1 VDTNTLD
8 LPEQYFDAS
17 IKNDLFDTLQDS
29 ELNLESF
36 DPSVISDDYAMPEE
50 TAGDTFSPVAKQTNV
65 DKAPQQPPAQSSA
78 QDINPILSEIESID
92 NKIKDLE
99 SNFAKLA
106 QNNKGND
113 NTQQL
118 TEPVTTTE
126 DTQGIV
132 SVVNKNTFAG
142 PSVPDQIYNV
152 DGPAGPSVPDQIYN
166 VDGPVNNSNSNFKN
180 INQVE
185 PDTYNASS
193 DELIN
198 ITNNKDTLLQEINQ
212 LNVVKENL
220 LNKLYYNNKAQ
231 APNVTNSNSLSESSV
246 KVDNFTPNFADIDS
260 SLNQSLERSINTENV
275 FGDSPK
281 LVKDSKG
288 AAAVISKDQIDLK
301 SAIEDHGGIDE
312 AIADS
317 VNQQTYVSNFADNGM
332 EKINQQ
338 GSSFETLNN
347 DTSNQFYNEPVLEN
361 NEPVLTSNNESMDIV
376 KNTGDTVAAINA
388 LSKEFSNLSNAIMN
402 GFNSLNGRM
411 KETKTSQTFNQSNN
425 TQQTANSYPSSA
437 QSSEKDKSVIPNNIR
452 GNAPLSD
459 HFPQGFNLDNLGGS
473 NLANRT

>member
-1 VDTNTLD
+1 MDTNTFD
-8 LPEQYFDAS
+8 LPAQYFDTS
-17 IKNDLFDTLQDS
+17 IKDDMFDTLQDS

-36 DPSVISDDYAMPEE
+36 DPTVISDDYAMPEE
-50 TAGDTFSPVAKQTNV
+50 TAGNMVSTAAAKPTNV
-65 DKAPQQPPAQSSA
+65 DNAPLQPVQNSA
-78 QDINPILSEIESID
+78 QNIDPILSEIESID

-99 SNFAKLA
+99 NNFAKLA
-106 QNNKGND
+106 QNNKGNV

-118 TEPVTTTE
+118 PEPATTE
-126 DTQGIV
+126 DAQGIV
-132 SVVNKNTFAG
+132 SVVNKNTF
-142 PSVPDQIYNV
+142 
-152 DGPAGPSVPDQIYN
+152 AGPSVPDQIYN

-185 PDTYNASS
+185 PDTYNASN
-193 DELIN
+193 EEMIN
-198 ITNNKDTLLQEINQ
+198 ISNNQDTLLQEINQ

-231 APNVTNSNSLSESSV
+231 APNVTNANSLSESSV

-317 VNQQTYVSNFADNGM
+317 MNQQTYVSNFADNGM
-332 EKINQQ
+332 EEINNQQ
-338 GSSFETLNN
+338 GNSFETLNN
-347 DTSNQFYNEPVLEN
+347 GANNQFYNEPVLDN
-361 NEPVLTSNNESMDIV
+361 NEQVLTTNNESMDIV
-376 KNTGDTVAAINA
+376 KNTANTVAAINA
-388 LSKEFSNLSNAIMN
+388 LSKEFNNLSKAIIG
-402 GFNSLNGRM
+402 GFNSSNGRM
-411 KETKTSQTFNQSNN
+411 KETKTSQTSNQSNN
-425 TQQTANSYPSSA
+425 TQQTSNSYPSSTPN
-437 QSSEKDKSVIPNNIR
+437 EKGKSIIPSNIR
-452 GNAPLSD
+452 GNTPLSD
-459 HFPQGFNLDNLGGS
+459 HFPQGFDLDKLGGS
-473 NLANRT
+473 NLANRV

>member
-1 VDTNTLD
+1 MDTNTFD
-8 LPEQYFDAS
+8 LPAQYFDTS
-17 IKNDLFDTLQDS
+17 IKDDMFDTLQDS

-36 DPSVISDDYAMPEE
+36 DPTVISDDYAMPEE
-50 TAGDTFSPVAKQTNV
+50 TAGNMVSTAAAKPTNV
-65 DKAPQQPPAQSSA
+65 DNAPLQPVQNSA

-99 SNFAKLA
+99 NNFAKLA
-106 QNNKGND
+106 QNNKGNV

-118 TEPVTTTE
+118 PEPATTTE
-126 DTQGIV
+126 DAQGIV

-152 DGPAGPSVPDQIYN
+152 DGP
-166 VDGPVNNSNSNFKN
+166 VNNSNFKN

-185 PDTYNASS
+185 PDTYNASN
-193 DELIN
+193 EEMLN
-198 ITNNKDTLLQEINQ
+198 ISNNQDTLLQEINQ

-231 APNVTNSNSLSESSV
+231 APNVTNANSLSESSV

-317 VNQQTYVSNFADNGM
+317 MNQQTYVSNFADNGM
-332 EKINQQ
+332 EEINNQQ
-338 GSSFETLNN
+338 GNSFETLNN
-347 DTSNQFYNEPVLEN
+347 GANNQFYNEPVLDN
-361 NEPVLTSNNESMDIV
+361 NEQVLTTNNESMDIV
-376 KNTGDTVAAINA
+376 KNTANTVAAINA
-388 LSKEFSNLSNAIMN
+388 LSKEFNNLSKAIIG
-402 GFNSLNGRM
+402 GFNSSNGRM
-411 KETKTSQTFNQSNN
+411 KETKTSQTSNQSNN
-425 TQQTANSYPSSA
+425 TQQTSNSYPSSTPN
-437 QSSEKDKSVIPNNIR
+437 EKGKSIIPSNIR
-452 GNAPLSD
+452 GNTPLSD
-459 HFPQGFNLDNLGGS
+459 HFPQGFDLDKLGGS
-473 NLANRT
+473 NLANRV

>member
-1 VDTNTLD
+1 MDTNTFD
-8 LPEQYFDAS
+8 LPAQYFDTS
-17 IKNDLFDTLQDS
+17 IKDDMFDTLQDG

-36 DPSVISDDYAMPEE
+36 DPTVISDDYAMPEE
-50 TAGDTFSPVAKQTNV
+50 TTGNMLSTAAAKPTNV
-65 DKAPQQPPAQSSA
+65 DNAPLQPVQNSA

-99 SNFAKLA
+99 NNFAKLS
-106 QNNKGND
+106 QNNKGNV

-118 TEPVTTTE
+118 PEPATTE
-126 DTQGIV
+126 DAQGIV
-132 SVVNKNTFAG
+132 SVVNKNTF
-142 PSVPDQIYNV
+142 
-152 DGPAGPSVPDQIYN
+152 AGPSVPDQIYN

-185 PDTYNASS
+185 PDTYNASN
-193 DELIN
+193 EEMLN
-198 ITNNKDTLLQEINQ
+198 ISNNQDTLLQEINQ

-231 APNVTNSNSLSESSV
+231 APNVTNANSLSESIV

-317 VNQQTYVSNFADNGM
+317 MNQQTYVSNFADNGM
-332 EKINQQ
+332 EEINNQQ

-347 DTSNQFYNEPVLEN
+347 DANNQFYNEPVLDN
-361 NEPVLTSNNESMDIV
+361 NEQVLTTNNESMDIV
-376 KNTGDTVAAINA
+376 KNTANTVAAINA
-388 LSKEFSNLSNAIMN
+388 LSKEFNNLSKAIIG
-402 GFNSLNGRM
+402 GFNSSNGRM
-411 KETKTSQTFNQSNN
+411 KETKTSQTSNQSNN
-425 TQQTANSYPSSA
+425 TQQTSNSYPSSTPN
-437 QSSEKDKSVIPNNIR
+437 EKGKSIIPSNIR
-452 GNAPLSD
+452 GNTPLSD
-459 HFPQGFNLDNLGGS
+459 HFPQGFDLDKLGGS
-473 NLANRT
+473 NLANRV

>member
-1 VDTNTLD
+1 MDTNTFD
-8 LPEQYFDAS
+8 LPAQYFDTS
-17 IKNDLFDTLQDS
+17 IKDDMFDTLQDS

-36 DPSVISDDYAMPEE
+36 DPTVISDDYAMPEE
-50 TAGDTFSPVAKQTNV
+50 TAGNMVSTAAAKPTNV
-65 DKAPQQPPAQSSA
+65 DNAPLQPVQNSA

-99 SNFAKLA
+99 NNFAKLA
-106 QNNKGND
+106 QNNKGNV

-118 TEPVTTTE
+118 PEPATTE
-126 DTQGIV
+126 DAQGIV
-132 SVVNKNTFAG
+132 SVVNKNTF
-142 PSVPDQIYNV
+142 
-152 DGPAGPSVPDQIYN
+152 AGPSVPDQIYN

-185 PDTYNASS
+185 PDTYNASN
-193 DELIN
+193 EEMIN
-198 ITNNKDTLLQEINQ
+198 ISNNQDTLLQEINQ

-231 APNVTNSNSLSESSV
+231 APNVTNANSLSESSV

-317 VNQQTYVSNFADNGM
+317 MNQQTYVSNFADNGM
-332 EKINQQ
+332 EEINNQQ
-338 GSSFETLNN
+338 GNSFETLNN
-347 DTSNQFYNEPVLEN
+347 GANNQFYNEPVLDN
-361 NEPVLTSNNESMDIV
+361 NEQVLTTNNESMDIV
-376 KNTGDTVAAINA
+376 KNTANTVAAINA
-388 LSKEFSNLSNAIMN
+388 LSKEFNNLSKAIIG
-402 GFNSLNGRM
+402 GFNSSNGRM
-411 KETKTSQTFNQSNN
+411 KETKTSQTSNQSNN
-425 TQQTANSYPSSA
+425 TQQTSNSYPSSTPN
-437 QSSEKDKSVIPNNIR
+437 EKGKSIIPSNIR
-452 GNAPLSD
+452 GNTPLSD
-459 HFPQGFNLDNLGGS
+459 HFPQGFDLDKLGGS
-473 NLANRT
+473 NLANRV

>member
-1 VDTNTLD
+1 MDTNTFD
-8 LPEQYFDAS
+8 LPAQYFDTS
-17 IKNDLFDTLQDS
+17 IKDDMFDTLQDS

-36 DPSVISDDYAMPEE
+36 DPTVISDDYAMPEE
-50 TAGDTFSPVAKQTNV
+50 TTGNMLSTAAAKPTIVDNAPLQPVQN
-65 DKAPQQPPAQSSA
+65 SA

-99 SNFAKLA
+99 NNFAKLA
-106 QNNKGND
+106 QNNKGNV

-118 TEPVTTTE
+118 PEPATTTE
-126 DTQGIV
+126 DAQGIV
-132 SVVNKNTFAG
+132 SVVNKNTF
-142 PSVPDQIYNV
+142 
-152 DGPAGPSVPDQIYN
+152 AGPSVPDQIYN

-185 PDTYNASS
+185 PDTYNASN
-193 DELIN
+193 EEMLN
-198 ITNNKDTLLQEINQ
+198 ISNNQDTLLQEINQ

-231 APNVTNSNSLSESSV
+231 APNVTNANSLSESSV

-317 VNQQTYVSNFADNGM
+317 MNQQTYVSNFADNGM
-332 EKINQQ
+332 EEINNQQ
-338 GSSFETLNN
+338 GNSFETLNN
-347 DTSNQFYNEPVLEN
+347 DANNQFYNEPVLDN
-361 NEPVLTSNNESMDIV
+361 NEQVLTTNNESMDIV
-376 KNTGDTVAAINA
+376 KNTANTVAAINA
-388 LSKEFSNLSNAIMN
+388 LSKEFNNLSKAIIG
-402 GFNSLNGRM
+402 GFNSSNGRM
-411 KETKTSQTFNQSNN
+411 KEAKTSQNFNQSNN
-425 TQQTANSYPSSA
+425 TQQTSNSYPSSTPN
-437 QSSEKDKSVIPNNIR
+437 EKGKSIIPSNIR
-452 GNAPLSD
+452 GNTPLSD
-459 HFPQGFNLDNLGGS
+459 HFPQGFDLDKLGGS
-473 NLANRT
+473 NLANRV

>member
-1 VDTNTLD
+1 MDTNTFD
-8 LPEQYFDAS
+8 LPAQYFDTS
-17 IKNDLFDTLQDS
+17 IKDDMFDTLQDS

-36 DPSVISDDYAMPEE
+36 DPTVISDDYAMPEE
-50 TAGDTFSPVAKQTNV
+50 TTGNMLSTAAAKPTNV
-65 DKAPQQPPAQSSA
+65 DKEPMQPVQNSA

-99 SNFAKLA
+99 NNFAKLA
-106 QNNKGND
+106 QNNKGNV

-118 TEPVTTTE
+118 PEPATTTE
-126 DTQGIV
+126 DAQGIV
-132 SVVNKNTFAG
+132 SVVNKNTF
-142 PSVPDQIYNV
+142 
-152 DGPAGPSVPDQIYN
+152 AGPSVPDQIYN

-185 PDTYNASS
+185 PDTYNASN
-193 DELIN
+193 EEMIN
-198 ITNNKDTLLQEINQ
+198 ISNNQDTLLQEINQ

-231 APNVTNSNSLSESSV
+231 APNVTNANSLSESSV

-317 VNQQTYVSNFADNGM
+317 MNQQTYVSNFADNGM
-332 EKINQQ
+332 EEINNQQ
-338 GSSFETLNN
+338 GNSFETLNN
-347 DTSNQFYNEPVLEN
+347 DANNQFYNEPVLDN
-361 NEPVLTSNNESMDIV
+361 NEQVLTTNNESMDIV
-376 KNTGDTVAAINA
+376 KNTANTVAAINA
-388 LSKEFSNLSNAIMN
+388 LSKEFNNLSKAIIG
-402 GFNSLNGRM
+402 GFNSSNGRM
-411 KETKTSQTFNQSNN
+411 KEAKTSQNFNQSNN
-425 TQQTANSYPSSA
+425 TQQTSNSYPSST
-437 QSSEKDKSVIPNNIR
+437 QNEKGKSIIPSNIR
-452 GNAPLSD
+452 GNTPLSD
-459 HFPQGFNLDNLGGS
+459 HFPQGFDLDKLGGS
-473 NLANRT
+473 NLANRV

>member
-1 VDTNTLD
+1 MDTNTFD
-8 LPEQYFDAS
+8 LPAQYFDTS
-17 IKNDLFDTLQDS
+17 IKDDMFDTLQDS

-36 DPSVISDDYAMPEE
+36 DPTVISDDYAMPEE
-50 TAGDTFSPVAKQTNV
+50 TAGNMVSTAAAKPTNV
-65 DKAPQQPPAQSSA
+65 DNAPLQPVQNSA

-99 SNFAKLA
+99 NNFAKLA
-106 QNNKGND
+106 QNNKGNV

-118 TEPVTTTE
+118 PEPATTTE
-126 DTQGIV
+126 DAQGIV
-132 SVVNKNTFAG
+132 SVVNKNTF
-142 PSVPDQIYNV
+142 
-152 DGPAGPSVPDQIYN
+152 AGPSVPDQIYN

-185 PDTYNASS
+185 PDTYNASN
-193 DELIN
+193 EEMLN
-198 ITNNKDTLLQEINQ
+198 ISNNQDTLLQEINQ

-231 APNVTNSNSLSESSV
+231 APNVTNANSLSESSV

-317 VNQQTYVSNFADNGM
+317 MNQQTYVSNFADNGM
-332 EKINQQ
+332 EEINNQQ
-338 GSSFETLNN
+338 GNSFETLNN
-347 DTSNQFYNEPVLEN
+347 DTSNQFYNEPVLDN
-361 NEPVLTSNNESMDIV
+361 NEQVLTTNNESMDIV
-376 KNTGDTVAAINA
+376 KNTANTVAAINA
-388 LSKEFSNLSNAIMN
+388 LSKEFNNLSKAIIG
-402 GFNSLNGRM
+402 GFNSSNGRM
-411 KETKTSQTFNQSNN
+411 KETKTSQTSNQSNN
-425 TQQTANSYPSSA
+425 TQQTSNSYPSSTPN
-437 QSSEKDKSVIPNNIR
+437 EKGKSIIPSNIR
-452 GNAPLSD
+452 GNTPLSD
-459 HFPQGFNLDNLGGS
+459 HFPQGFDLDKLGGS
-473 NLANRT
+473 NLANRV

>member
-1 VDTNTLD
+1 MDTNTFD
-8 LPEQYFDAS
+8 LPAQYFDTS
-17 IKNDLFDTLQDS
+17 IKDDMFDTLQDG

-36 DPSVISDDYAMPEE
+36 DPTVISDDYAMPEE
-50 TAGDTFSPVAKQTNV
+50 TTGNMLSTAAAKPTIVDNAPLQPVQN
-65 DKAPQQPPAQSSA
+65 SA

-99 SNFAKLA
+99 NNFAKLA
-106 QNNKGND
+106 QNNKGNV

-118 TEPVTTTE
+118 PEPATTTE
-126 DTQGIV
+126 DAQGIV
-132 SVVNKNTFAG
+132 SVVNKNTF
-142 PSVPDQIYNV
+142 
-152 DGPAGPSVPDQIYN
+152 AGPSVPDQIYN

-185 PDTYNASS
+185 PDTYNASN
-193 DELIN
+193 EEMLN
-198 ITNNKDTLLQEINQ
+198 ISNNQDTLLQEINQ

-231 APNVTNSNSLSESSV
+231 APNVTNANSLSESSV

-317 VNQQTYVSNFADNGM
+317 MNQQTYVSNFADNGM
-332 EKINQQ
+332 EEINNQQ
-338 GSSFETLNN
+338 GNSFETLNN
-347 DTSNQFYNEPVLEN
+347 DANNQFYNEPVLDN
-361 NEPVLTSNNESMDIV
+361 NEQVLTTNNESMDIV
-376 KNTGDTVAAINA
+376 KNTANTVAAINA
-388 LSKEFSNLSNAIMN
+388 LSKEFNNLSKAIIG
-402 GFNSLNGRM
+402 GFNSSNGRM
-411 KETKTSQTFNQSNN
+411 KEAKTSQNFNQSNN
-425 TQQTANSYPSSA
+425 TQQTSNSYPSST
-437 QSSEKDKSVIPNNIR
+437 QNEKGKSIIPSNIR
-452 GNAPLSD
+452 GNTPLSD
-459 HFPQGFNLDNLGGS
+459 HFPQGFDLDKLGGS
-473 NLANRT
+473 NLANRV

>member
-1 VDTNTLD
+1 MDTNTFD
-8 LPEQYFDAS
+8 LPAQYFDTS
-17 IKNDLFDTLQDS
+17 IKDDMFDTLQDS

-36 DPSVISDDYAMPEE
+36 DPTVISDDYAMPEE
-50 TAGDTFSPVAKQTNV
+50 TTGNMLSTAAAKPTNV
-65 DKAPQQPPAQSSA
+65 DNAPLQPVQNSA

-99 SNFAKLA
+99 NNFAKLA
-106 QNNKGND
+106 QNNKGNV

-118 TEPVTTTE
+118 PEPATTTE
-126 DTQGIV
+126 DAQGIV
-132 SVVNKNTFAG
+132 SVVNKNTF
-142 PSVPDQIYNV
+142 
-152 DGPAGPSVPDQIYN
+152 AGPSVPDQIYN

-185 PDTYNASS
+185 PDTYNASN
-193 DELIN
+193 EEMIN
-198 ITNNKDTLLQEINQ
+198 ISNNQDTLLQEINQ

-231 APNVTNSNSLSESSV
+231 APNVTNANSLSESSV

-317 VNQQTYVSNFADNGM
+317 MNQQTYVSNFADNGM
-332 EKINQQ
+332 EEINNQQ
-338 GSSFETLNN
+338 GNSFETLNN
-347 DTSNQFYNEPVLEN
+347 GANNQFYNEPVLDN
-361 NEPVLTSNNESMDIV
+361 NEQVLTTNNESMDIV
-376 KNTGDTVAAINA
+376 KNTANTVAAINA
-388 LSKEFSNLSNAIMN
+388 LSKEFNNLSKAIIG
-402 GFNSLNGRM
+402 GFNSSNGRM
-411 KETKTSQTFNQSNN
+411 KETKTSQTSNQSNN
-425 TQQTANSYPSSA
+425 TQQTSNSYPSSTPN
-437 QSSEKDKSVIPNNIR
+437 EKGKSIIPSNIR
-452 GNAPLSD
+452 GNTPLSD
-459 HFPQGFNLDNLGGS
+459 HFPQGFDLDKLGGS
-473 NLANRT
+473 NLANRV

>member
-1 VDTNTLD
+1 MDTNTFD
-8 LPEQYFDAS
+8 LPAQYFDTS
-17 IKNDLFDTLQDS
+17 IKDDMFDTLQDS

-36 DPSVISDDYAMPEE
+36 DPTVISDDYAMPEE
-50 TAGDTFSPVAKQTNV
+50 TTGNMLSTAAAKPTNV
-65 DKAPQQPPAQSSA
+65 DNAPLQPVQNSA
-78 QDINPILSEIESID
+78 QNIDPILSEIESID

-99 SNFAKLA
+99 NNFAKLA
-106 QNNKGND
+106 QNNKGNV

-118 TEPVTTTE
+118 PEPATTTE
-126 DTQGIV
+126 DAQGIV
-132 SVVNKNTFAG
+132 SVVNKNTF
-142 PSVPDQIYNV
+142 
-152 DGPAGPSVPDQIYN
+152 AGPSVPDQIYN

-185 PDTYNASS
+185 PDTYNASN
-193 DELIN
+193 EEMIN
-198 ITNNKDTLLQEINQ
+198 ISNNQDTLLQEINQ

-231 APNVTNSNSLSESSV
+231 APNVTNANSLSESSV

-332 EKINQQ
+332 EEINNQQ
-338 GSSFETLNN
+338 GNSFETLNN
-347 DTSNQFYNEPVLEN
+347 DANNQFYNEPVLDN
-361 NEPVLTSNNESMDIV
+361 NEQVLTTNNESMDIV
-376 KNTGDTVAAINA
+376 KNTANTVAAINA
-388 LSKEFSNLSNAIMN
+388 LSKEFNNLSKAIIG
-402 GFNSLNGRM
+402 GFNSSNGRM
-411 KETKTSQTFNQSNN
+411 KEAKTSQNFNQSNN
-425 TQQTANSYPSSA
+425 TQQTSNSYPSSTPN
-437 QSSEKDKSVIPNNIR
+437 EKDKSIIPSNIR
-452 GNAPLSD
+452 GNTPLSD
-459 HFPQGFNLDNLGGS
+459 HFPQGFDLDKLGGS
-473 NLANRT
+473 NLANRV

>member
-1 VDTNTLD
+1 MDTNTFD
-8 LPEQYFDAS
+8 LPAQYFDTS
-17 IKNDLFDTLQDS
+17 IKDDMFDTLQDG

-36 DPSVISDDYAMPEE
+36 DPTVISDDYAMPEE
-50 TAGDTFSPVAKQTNV
+50 TAGNMVSTAAAKPTNV
-65 DKAPQQPPAQSSA
+65 DNAPLQPVQNSA

-99 SNFAKLA
+99 NNFAKLA
-106 QNNKGND
+106 QNNKGNV

-118 TEPVTTTE
+118 PEPATTTE
-126 DTQGIV
+126 DAQGIV

-152 DGPAGPSVPDQIYN
+152 DGP
-166 VDGPVNNSNSNFKN
+166 VNNSNFKN

-185 PDTYNASS
+185 PDTYNASN
-193 DELIN
+193 EEMLN
-198 ITNNKDTLLQEINQ
+198 ISNNQDTLLQEINQ

-231 APNVTNSNSLSESSV
+231 APNVTNANSLSESSV

-317 VNQQTYVSNFADNGM
+317 MNQQTYVSNFADNGM
-332 EKINQQ
+332 EEINNQQ
-338 GSSFETLNN
+338 GNSFETLNN
-347 DTSNQFYNEPVLEN
+347 GANNQFYNEPVLDN
-361 NEPVLTSNNESMDIV
+361 NEQVLTTNNESMDIV
-376 KNTGDTVAAINA
+376 KNTANTVAAINA
-388 LSKEFSNLSNAIMN
+388 LSKEFNNLSKAIIG
-402 GFNSLNGRM
+402 GFNSSNGRM
-411 KETKTSQTFNQSNN
+411 KETKTSQTSNQSNN
-425 TQQTANSYPSSA
+425 TQQTSNSYPSSTPN
-437 QSSEKDKSVIPNNIR
+437 EKGKSIIPSNIR
-452 GNAPLSD
+452 GNTPLSD
-459 HFPQGFNLDNLGGS
+459 HFPQGFDLDKLGGS
-473 NLANRT
+473 NLANRV

>member
-1 VDTNTLD
+1 MDTNTFD
-8 LPEQYFDAS
+8 LPAQYFDTS
-17 IKNDLFDTLQDS
+17 IKDDMFDTLQDS

-36 DPSVISDDYAMPEE
+36 DPTVISDDYAMPEE
-50 TAGDTFSPVAKQTNV
+50 TTGNTLSTAAAKPTNV
-65 DKAPQQPPAQSSA
+65 DNAPLQPVQNSA
-78 QDINPILSEIESID
+78 QNIDPILSEIESID

-99 SNFAKLA
+99 NNFAKLA
-106 QNNKGND
+106 QNNKGNV

-118 TEPVTTTE
+118 PEPATTTE
-126 DTQGIV
+126 DAQGIV
-132 SVVNKNTFAG
+132 SVVNKNTF
-142 PSVPDQIYNV
+142 
-152 DGPAGPSVPDQIYN
+152 AGPSVPDQIYN

-185 PDTYNASS
+185 PDTYNASN
-193 DELIN
+193 EEMIN
-198 ITNNKDTLLQEINQ
+198 ISNNQDTLLQEINQ

-231 APNVTNSNSLSESSV
+231 APNVTNANSLSESSV

-332 EKINQQ
+332 EEINNQQ
-338 GSSFETLNN
+338 GNSFETLNN
-347 DTSNQFYNEPVLEN
+347 DANNQFYNEPVLDN
-361 NEPVLTSNNESMDIV
+361 NEQVLTTNNESMDIV
-376 KNTGDTVAAINA
+376 KNTANTVAAINA
-388 LSKEFSNLSNAIMN
+388 LSKEFNNLSKAIIG
-402 GFNSLNGRM
+402 GFNSSNGRM
-411 KETKTSQTFNQSNN
+411 KEAKTSQNFNQSNN
-425 TQQTANSYPSSA
+425 TQQTSNSYPSSTPN
-437 QSSEKDKSVIPNNIR
+437 EKDKSIIPSNIR
-452 GNAPLSD
+452 GNTPLSD
-459 HFPQGFNLDNLGGS
+459 HFPQGFDLDKLGGS
-473 NLANRT
+473 NLANRV

>member
-1 VDTNTLD
+1 MDTNTFD
-8 LPEQYFDAS
+8 LPAQYFDTS
-17 IKNDLFDTLQDS
+17 IKDDMFDTLQDS

-36 DPSVISDDYAMPEE
+36 DPTVISDDYAMPEE
-50 TAGDTFSPVAKQTNV
+50 TTGNMLSTAAAKPTIVDNAPLQPVQN
-65 DKAPQQPPAQSSA
+65 SA

-99 SNFAKLA
+99 NNFAKLA
-106 QNNKGND
+106 QNNKGNV

-118 TEPVTTTE
+118 PEPATTTE
-126 DTQGIV
+126 DAQGIV
-132 SVVNKNTFAG
+132 SVVNKNTF
-142 PSVPDQIYNV
+142 
-152 DGPAGPSVPDQIYN
+152 AGPSVPDQIYN

-185 PDTYNASS
+185 PDTYNASN
-193 DELIN
+193 EEMLN
-198 ITNNKDTLLQEINQ
+198 ISNNQDTLLQEINQ

-231 APNVTNSNSLSESSV
+231 APNVTNANSLSESSV

-317 VNQQTYVSNFADNGM
+317 MNQQTYVSNFADNGM
-332 EKINQQ
+332 EEINNQQ
-338 GSSFETLNN
+338 GNSFETLNN
-347 DTSNQFYNEPVLEN
+347 DTSNQFYNEPVLDN
-361 NEPVLTSNNESMDIV
+361 NEQVLTTNNESMDIV
-376 KNTGDTVAAINA
+376 KNTANTVAAINA
-388 LSKEFSNLSNAIMN
+388 LSKEFNNLSKAIIG
-402 GFNSLNGRM
+402 GFNSSNGRM
-411 KETKTSQTFNQSNN
+411 KEAKTSQNFNQSNN
-425 TQQTANSYPSSA
+425 TQQTSNSYPSSTPN
-437 QSSEKDKSVIPNNIR
+437 EKGKSIIPSNIR
-452 GNAPLSD
+452 GNTPLSD
-459 HFPQGFNLDNLGGS
+459 HFPQGFDLDKLGGS
-473 NLANRT
+473 NLANRV

>member
-1 VDTNTLD
+1 MDTNTFD
-8 LPEQYFDAS
+8 LPAQYFDTS
-17 IKNDLFDTLQDS
+17 IKDDMFDTLQDG

-36 DPSVISDDYAMPEE
+36 DPTVISDDYAMPEE
-50 TAGDTFSPVAKQTNV
+50 TTGNMLSTAAAKPTIVDNAPLQPVQN
-65 DKAPQQPPAQSSA
+65 SA

-99 SNFAKLA
+99 NNFAKLA
-106 QNNKGND
+106 QNNKGNV

-118 TEPVTTTE
+118 PEPATTTE
-126 DTQGIV
+126 DAQGIV
-132 SVVNKNTFAG
+132 SVVNKNTF
-142 PSVPDQIYNV
+142 
-152 DGPAGPSVPDQIYN
+152 AGPSVPDQIYN

-185 PDTYNASS
+185 PDTYNASN
-193 DELIN
+193 EEMLN
-198 ITNNKDTLLQEINQ
+198 ISNNQDTLLQEINQ

-231 APNVTNSNSLSESSV
+231 APNVTNANSLSESSV

-317 VNQQTYVSNFADNGM
+317 MNQQTYVSNFADNGM
-332 EKINQQ
+332 EEINNQQ
-338 GSSFETLNN
+338 GNSFETLNN
-347 DTSNQFYNEPVLEN
+347 DANNQFYNEPVLDN
-361 NEPVLTSNNESMDIV
+361 NEQVLTTNNESMDIV
-376 KNTGDTVAAINA
+376 KNTANTVAAINA
-388 LSKEFSNLSNAIMN
+388 LSKEFNNLSKAIIG
-402 GFNSLNGRM
+402 GFNSSNGRM
-411 KETKTSQTFNQSNN
+411 KEAKTSQNFNQSNN
-425 TQQTANSYPSSA
+425 TQQTSNSYPSSTPN
-437 QSSEKDKSVIPNNIR
+437 EKGKSIIPSNIR
-452 GNAPLSD
+452 GNTPLSD
-459 HFPQGFNLDNLGGS
+459 HFPQGFDLDKLGGS
-473 NLANRT
+473 NLANRV

>member
-1 VDTNTLD
+1 MDTNTFD
-8 LPEQYFDAS
+8 LPAQYFDTS
-17 IKNDLFDTLQDS
+17 IKDDMFDTLQDG

-36 DPSVISDDYAMPEE
+36 DPTVISDDYAMPEE
-50 TAGDTFSPVAKQTNV
+50 TTGNMLSTAAAKPTIVDNAPLQPVQN
-65 DKAPQQPPAQSSA
+65 SA

-99 SNFAKLA
+99 NNFAKLA
-106 QNNKGND
+106 QNNKGNV

-118 TEPVTTTE
+118 PEPATTTE
-126 DTQGIV
+126 DAQGIV
-132 SVVNKNTFAG
+132 SVVNKNTF
-142 PSVPDQIYNV
+142 
-152 DGPAGPSVPDQIYN
+152 AGPSVPDQIYN

-185 PDTYNASS
+185 PDTYNASN
-193 DELIN
+193 EEMLN
-198 ITNNKDTLLQEINQ
+198 ISNNQDTLLQEINQ

-231 APNVTNSNSLSESSV
+231 APNVTNANSLSESSV

-317 VNQQTYVSNFADNGM
+317 MNQQTYVSNFADNGM
-332 EKINQQ
+332 EEINNQQ
-338 GSSFETLNN
+338 GNSFETLNN
-347 DTSNQFYNEPVLEN
+347 DTSNQFYNEPVLDN
-361 NEPVLTSNNESMDIV
+361 NEQVLTTNNESMDIV
-376 KNTGDTVAAINA
+376 KNTANTVAAINA
-388 LSKEFSNLSNAIMN
+388 LSKEFNNLSKAIIG
-402 GFNSLNGRM
+402 GFNSSNGRM
-411 KETKTSQTFNQSNN
+411 KETKTSQTSNQSNN
-425 TQQTANSYPSSA
+425 TQQTSNSYPSSTPN
-437 QSSEKDKSVIPNNIR
+437 EKGKSIIPSNIR
-452 GNAPLSD
+452 GNTPLSD
-459 HFPQGFNLDNLGGS
+459 HFPQGFDLDKLGGS
-473 NLANRT
+473 NLANRV

>member
-1 VDTNTLD
+1 M
-8 LPEQYFDAS
+8 F
-17 IKNDLFDTLQDS
+17 
-29 ELNLESF
+29 
-36 DPSVISDDYAMPEE
+36 
-50 TAGDTFSPVAKQTNV
+50 
-65 DKAPQQPPAQSSA
+65 
-78 QDINPILSEIESID
+78 D

-99 SNFAKLA
+99 NSFAKLA
-106 QNNKGND
+106 QNNKGNV

-118 TEPVTTTE
+118 PEPATTTE
-126 DTQGIV
+126 DAQGIV
-132 SVVNKNTFAG
+132 SVVNKNTF
-142 PSVPDQIYNV
+142 
-152 DGPAGPSVPDQIYN
+152 AGPSVPDQIYN

-185 PDTYNASS
+185 PDTYNASN
-193 DELIN
+193 EEMIN
-198 ITNNKDTLLQEINQ
+198 ISNNQDTLLQEINQ

-231 APNVTNSNSLSESSV
+231 APNVTNANSLSESSV

-332 EKINQQ
+332 EEINNQQ
-338 GSSFETLNN
+338 GNSFETLNN
-347 DTSNQFYNEPVLEN
+347 DANNQFYNEPVLDN
-361 NEPVLTSNNESMDIV
+361 NEQVLTTNNESMDIV
-376 KNTGDTVAAINA
+376 KNTANTVAAINA
-388 LSKEFSNLSNAIMN
+388 LSKEFNNLSKAIIG
-402 GFNSLNGRM
+402 GFNSSNGRM
-411 KETKTSQTFNQSNN
+411 KEAKTSQNFNQSNN
-425 TQQTANSYPSSA
+425 TQQTSNSYPSSTPN
-437 QSSEKDKSVIPNNIR
+437 EKDKSIIPSNIR
-452 GNAPLSD
+452 GNTPLSD
-459 HFPQGFNLDNLGGS
+459 HFPQGFDLDKLGGS
-473 NLANRT
+473 NLANRV

>member
-1 VDTNTLD
+1 MDTNTFD
-8 LPEQYFDAS
+8 LPAQYFDTS
-17 IKNDLFDTLQDS
+17 IKDDMFDTLQDS

-36 DPSVISDDYAMPEE
+36 DPTVISDDYAMPEE
-50 TAGDTFSPVAKQTNV
+50 TAGNMVSTAAAKPTNV
-65 DKAPQQPPAQSSA
+65 DNAPLQPVQNSA
-78 QDINPILSEIESID
+78 QNIDPILSEIESID

-99 SNFAKLA
+99 NNFAKLA
-106 QNNKGND
+106 QNNKGNV

-118 TEPVTTTE
+118 PEPATTE
-126 DTQGIV
+126 DAQGIV
-132 SVVNKNTFAG
+132 SVVNKNTF
-142 PSVPDQIYNV
+142 
-152 DGPAGPSVPDQIYN
+152 AGPSVPDQIYN

-185 PDTYNASS
+185 PDTYNASN
-193 DELIN
+193 EEMIN
-198 ITNNKDTLLQEINQ
+198 ISNNQDTLLQEINQ

-231 APNVTNSNSLSESSV
+231 APNVTNANSLSESSV

-317 VNQQTYVSNFADNGM
+317 MNQQTYVSNFADNGM
-332 EKINQQ
+332 EEINNQQ
-338 GSSFETLNN
+338 GNSFETLNN
-347 DTSNQFYNEPVLEN
+347 DANNQFYNEPVLDN
-361 NEPVLTSNNESMDIV
+361 NEQVLTTNNESMDIV
-376 KNTGDTVAAINA
+376 KNTANTVAAINA
-388 LSKEFSNLSNAIMN
+388 LSKEFNNLSKAIIG
-402 GFNSLNGRM
+402 GFNSSNGRM
-411 KETKTSQTFNQSNN
+411 KEAKTSQNFNQSNN
-425 TQQTANSYPSSA
+425 TQQTSNSYPSSTPN
-437 QSSEKDKSVIPNNIR
+437 EKGKSIIPSNIR
-452 GNAPLSD
+452 GNTPLSD
-459 HFPQGFNLDNLGGS
+459 HFPQGFDLDKLGGS
-473 NLANRT
+473 NLANRV

>member
-1 VDTNTLD
+1 MDTNTFD
-8 LPEQYFDAS
+8 LPAQYFDTS
-17 IKNDLFDTLQDS
+17 IKDDMFDTLQDS

-36 DPSVISDDYAMPEE
+36 DPTVISDDYAMPEE
-50 TAGDTFSPVAKQTNV
+50 TTGNMLSTAAAKPTNV
-65 DKAPQQPPAQSSA
+65 DKEPLQPVQNSA

-99 SNFAKLA
+99 NSFAKLA
-106 QNNKGND
+106 QNNKGNV

-118 TEPVTTTE
+118 PEPATTTE
-126 DTQGIV
+126 DAQGIV
-132 SVVNKNTFAG
+132 SVVNKNTF
-142 PSVPDQIYNV
+142 
-152 DGPAGPSVPDQIYN
+152 AGPSVPDQIYN

-185 PDTYNASS
+185 PDTYNASN
-193 DELIN
+193 EEMIN
-198 ITNNKDTLLQEINQ
+198 ISNNQDTLLQEINQ

-231 APNVTNSNSLSESSV
+231 APNVTNANSLSESSV

-312 AIADS
+312 AITDS
-317 VNQQTYVSNFADNGM
+317 MNQQTYVSNFADNGM
-332 EKINQQ
+332 EEINNQQ
-338 GSSFETLNN
+338 GNSFETLNN
-347 DTSNQFYNEPVLEN
+347 DANNQFYNEPVLDN
-361 NEPVLTSNNESMDIV
+361 NEQVLTTNNESMDIV
-376 KNTGDTVAAINA
+376 KNTANTVAAINA
-388 LSKEFSNLSNAIMN
+388 LSKEFNNLSKAIIG
-402 GFNSLNGRM
+402 GFNSSNGRM
-411 KETKTSQTFNQSNN
+411 KEAKTSQNFNQSNN
-425 TQQTANSYPSSA
+425 TQQTSNSYPSSTPN
-437 QSSEKDKSVIPNNIR
+437 EKGKSIIPSNIR
-452 GNAPLSD
+452 GNTPLSD
-459 HFPQGFNLDNLGGS
+459 HFPQGFDLDKLGGS
-473 NLANRT
+473 NLANRV

>member
-1 VDTNTLD
+1 MDTNTFD
-8 LPEQYFDAS
+8 LPAQYFDTS
-17 IKNDLFDTLQDS
+17 IKDDMFDTLQDS

-36 DPSVISDDYAMPEE
+36 DPTVISDDYAMPEE
-50 TAGDTFSPVAKQTNV
+50 TAGNMLSTAAAKPTIV
-65 DKAPQQPPAQSSA
+65 DNAPQQPLVQNSA

-99 SNFAKLA
+99 NNFAKLA
-106 QNNKGND
+106 QNNKGNV

-118 TEPVTTTE
+118 PEPATTTE
-126 DTQGIV
+126 DAQGIV

-152 DGPAGPSVPDQIYN
+152 DGP
-166 VDGPVNNSNSNFKN
+166 VNNSNFKN

-185 PDTYNASS
+185 PDTYNASN
-193 DELIN
+193 EEMLN
-198 ITNNKDTLLQEINQ
+198 ISNNQDTLLQEINQ

-231 APNVTNSNSLSESSV
+231 APNVTNANSLSESSV

-317 VNQQTYVSNFADNGM
+317 MNQQTYVSNFADNGM
-332 EKINQQ
+332 EEINNQQ
-338 GSSFETLNN
+338 GNSFETLNN
-347 DTSNQFYNEPVLEN
+347 GANNQFYNEPVLDN
-361 NEPVLTSNNESMDIV
+361 NEQVLTTNNESMDIV
-376 KNTGDTVAAINA
+376 KNTANTVAAINA
-388 LSKEFSNLSNAIMN
+388 LSKEFNNLSKAIIG
-402 GFNSLNGRM
+402 GFNSSNGRM
-411 KETKTSQTFNQSNN
+411 KETKTSQTSNQSNN
-425 TQQTANSYPSSA
+425 TQQTSNSYPSSTPN
-437 QSSEKDKSVIPNNIR
+437 EKGKSIIPSNIR
-452 GNAPLSD
+452 GNTPLSD
-459 HFPQGFNLDNLGGS
+459 HFPQGFDLDKLGGS
-473 NLANRT
+473 NLANRV